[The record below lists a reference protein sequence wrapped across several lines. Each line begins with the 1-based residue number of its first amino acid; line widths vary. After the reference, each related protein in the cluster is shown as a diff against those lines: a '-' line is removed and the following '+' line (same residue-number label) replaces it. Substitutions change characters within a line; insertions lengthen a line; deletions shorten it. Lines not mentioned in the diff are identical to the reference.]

1 MKQPVRLIQLSDLHL
16 FATDAGRLLGLPTA
30 QSLAAVLEII
40 RNHFPVDALL
50 LTGDLAQEPI
60 AATYE
65 RLATAFGNFT
75 CPVYWIPGNH
85 DEARAMLPAL
95 ERPPL
100 KCDRQINLGAWQ
112 GLLLSSQA
120 DGKVHGELSPETLSW
135 LEATLSR
142 SGDRPTF
149 IALHHPP
156 FETGAPWL
164 DSSRLQNPEHLFAV
178 LDRHPQVK
186 LVLFGHIHQEF
197 ATERQGVTYLGCPS
211 TCIQFLPRAPEFSLE
226 PIGPGFRHLSLYPDG
241 TFSTHIERVEIPLTL
256 DFSAK
261 GY

>member
-1 MKQPVRLIQLSDLHL
+1 MNDPFHLIQLSDLHL
-16 FATDAGRLLGLPTA
+16 FATDEGRLLGLPTA
-30 QSLAAVLEII
+30 QSLAAVLAAI
-40 RNHFPVDALL
+40 RNRFPADALL
-50 LTGDLAQEPI
+50 LTGDLAQEPV

-65 RLATAFGNFT
+65 RLATAFGDFT

-85 DEARAMLPAL
+85 DEPRVMLPAL
-95 ERPPL
+95 EHPPL
-100 KCDRQINLGAWQ
+100 RGDRQIPLGAWQ
-112 GLLLSSQA
+112 GILLNSQV
-120 DGKVHGELSPETLSW
+120 DGKVHGEFSTETLNW
-135 LEATLSR
+135 LDEQLGAAS
-142 SGDRPTF
+142 DRPTL

-164 DSSRLQNPEHLFAV
+164 DSSRLQNPEQFFAV

-211 TCIQFLPRAPEFSLE
+211 TCIQFLPLAPEFSLE
-226 PIGPGFRHLSLYPDG
+226 PIGPGFRQLWLHPDG
-241 TFSTHIERVEIPLTL
+241 TFRTQIERVEIPLTL